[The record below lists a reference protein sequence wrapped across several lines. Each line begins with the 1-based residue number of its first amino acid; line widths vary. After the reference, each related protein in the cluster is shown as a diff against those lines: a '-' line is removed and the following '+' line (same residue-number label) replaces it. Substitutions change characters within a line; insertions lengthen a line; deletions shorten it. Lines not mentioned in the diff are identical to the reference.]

1 MTRGR
6 GALRWSLPVAI
17 AVATAAVFAGALQN
31 GFVNWDDDLNFTDNP
46 DYRGL
51 SSAHLRW
58 MLSTL
63 HGGHYQPLVWLTF
76 GLDHAAWGMEP
87 AGYHA
92 TSLAV
97 HVVNT
102 VLVFGLIR
110 VLLRARPGRTDPLA
124 TELGAAAGALAFGL
138 HPLRVESVAWLSER
152 HGLLAATFSLLA
164 VIAYLRA
171 HEPRRADH
179 RGSGWL
185 VASVAC
191 FALSLLCKASAMA
204 LPLVLL
210 VLDAYPLGRLS
221 RDGPGWRRALT
232 EKIPYFVLVAAAI
245 VVSAIVVAE
254 APASREL
261 AEHGPV
267 QRLAQAA
274 YGLTLYLWKSLLP
287 LGLSPLYPL
296 ERDLDPSRAR
306 YLLSAVA
313 VLGITFAL
321 AALRRRWPA
330 GLAAW
335 AAYVLILL
343 PLLGLVQRGPQIAA
357 DRYTYL
363 ASIPWIVLL
372 AAGLER
378 LWGAAPRATWRA
390 ATALAATATVLG
402 VLGALTVRQVAV
414 WRDSLTLWDHA
425 IRVDPANAI
434 AYLNRGW
441 ARHLHG
447 DRVAAILDYGRAIRF
462 DPHDAL
468 AFNNRGSARR
478 ELRDL
483 GGALADLNA
492 ALRLKPDFGLAYY
505 NRGIVFQA
513 RGDLDAAI
521 ADYDAA
527 IRLRPDDPGAYNNRG
542 NARLAKGDLVGAR
555 ADFDEAV
562 RRGPSLALARMNRA
576 RARESAGDVA
586 GAVEDYRSVLAGMEP
601 DARERE
607 AIARRLAQLEQQ
619 LPDAP

>member
-1 MTRGR
+1 VARGR
-6 GALRWSLPVAI
+6 GALPWILAAAI
-17 AVATAAVFAGALQN
+17 GLATAAVFAGVVQN

-76 GLDHAAWGMEP
+76 GLDHAVWGMEP

-97 HVVNT
+97 HVVNA
-102 VLVFGLIR
+102 VLVFALLR
-110 VLLRARPGRTDPLA
+110 LLLRARPGHTATTGTALA
-124 TELGAAAGALAFGL
+124 AAAGALAFAL

-171 HEPRRADH
+171 HEARRADE
-179 RGSGWL
+179 RRSGWL
-185 VASVAC
+185 AASVTC
-191 FALSLLCKASAMA
+191 FALSLLCKASAMT

-210 VLDAYPLGRLS
+210 VLDAYPLGGLS
-221 RDGPGWRRALT
+221 RGGPGWRRVLT
-232 EKIPYFVLVAAAI
+232 EKFPYVVLAAVAMA
-245 VVSAIVVAE
+245 VSAVVVE
-254 APASREL
+254 QAPASRSL
-261 AEHGPV
+261 AEHGPL

-274 YGLTLYLWKSLLP
+274 YGLTLYLGKSVLP

-296 ERDLDPSRAR
+296 ERNLDPSRAR
-306 YLLSAVA
+306 YVLS
-313 VLGITFAL
+313 AL
-321 AALRRRWPA
+321 AAVAITIVLTLLRRRWPA
-330 GLAAW
+330 GLAGW
-335 AAYVLILL
+335 TAYVLILL

-363 ASIPWIVLL
+363 ASLPWIALL

-378 LWGAAPRATWRA
+378 LWGPEPRPTWRA
-390 ATALAATATVLG
+390 ATALGATAAVLG
-402 VLGALTVRQVAV
+402 VLGALTIRQVAG
-414 WRDSLTLWDHA
+414 WRDSLTLWEHA
-425 IRVDPANAI
+425 IRVDPANAM

-441 ARHLHG
+441 ARHLRG
-447 DRVAAILDYGRAIRF
+447 DRVAAIVDYGRAIRL

-468 AFNNRGSARR
+468 AFNNRGAARQ

-483 GGALADLNA
+483 NGALADLNA
-492 ALRLKPDFGLAYY
+492 AIRLKPDFALAHY
-505 NRGIVFQA
+505 NRGILFQA

-521 ADYDAA
+521 ADYDEA
-527 IRLRPDDPGAYNNRG
+527 IRLRLDDPGPYNNRG
-542 NARLAKGDLVGAR
+542 NARLAKGDVAGAR

-562 RRGPSLALARMNRA
+562 RRGPDLALAHMNRA
-576 RARESAGDVA
+576 RARERAGDIA
-586 GAVEDYRSVLAGMEP
+586 GAIEDYRSVLAGMSP
-601 DARERE
+601 AGGGRE

-619 LPDAP
+619 LSEAH